1 MVWSLSI
8 EEEKDWRLM
17 VILTIGERERERGR
31 ERERERK
38 IPRKYVSDPKSSVAT
53 EVVMKL

>member
-1 MVWSLSI
+1 MIGLVAFNRGRKGLAPYGHFD
-8 EEEKDWRLM
+8 DWR
-17 VILTIGERERERGR
+17 GR
-31 ERERERK
+31 KRERERK